1 MMRSVICLTGVPWGR
16 GATQWPCAM
25 AEVLIEQLKANYFLQ
40 KSKQNW
46 VRSD

>member
-1 MMRSVICLTGVPWGR
+1 MPDRVLWGR
-16 GATQWPCAM
+16 VGNKM
-25 AEVLIEQLKANYFLQ
+25 ALCHGCEVLIEQLKANYFLQ